1 MDKIKATLKARG
13 AHGIRGLGIVFRRMD
28 TSRDKKLDRYEF
40 SWGLKENGHDL
51 SPSEFERIFKYFDK
65 NNDGKIDFDEFLR
78 GLRGDLNERR
88 RGLIQ
93 LAFKKLDTTGDGIV
107 TYEDLVNVYNVEWH
121 PKFKSGE
128 MSKREI
134 IEDFMKQWET

>member
-1 MDKIKATLKARG
+1 
-13 AHGIRGLGIVFRRMD
+13 
-28 TSRDKKLDRYEF
+28 
-40 SWGLKENGHDL
+40 
-51 SPSEFERIFKYFDK
+51 
-65 NNDGKIDFDEFLR
+65 LR